1 MGQGW
6 QRSVWGQGQGTR
18 LEEWVSRTESCTGTL
33 LEVNSF
39 YSWRRGMTALR
50 DVSPEVARL
59 EAIQSEHHSHIQQTI
74 VLFFIHQFGCGSVS
88 LRIGWG
94 DTNGTIFHIQG

>member
-1 MGQGW
+1 MR
-6 QRSVWGQGQGTR
+6 RSSAA
-18 LEEWVSRTESCTGTL
+18 LEGWVSRTESGTGTL